1 MVGMSLWLNLL
12 RRARGAK
19 AQAKSLRGAE
29 EVPNECLMCKGSGH
43 LLSDQAQAF
52 VLTLLPDED
61 IYKAILKVAKNLNF
75 DIEHS

>member
-1 MVGMSLWLNLL
+1 
-12 RRARGAK
+12 
-19 AQAKSLRGAE
+19 
-29 EVPNECLMCKGSGH
+29 MCKGSGH